1 MMTRTLCFALV
12 LFGLLGCSST
22 PSVEPV
28 ADEKKS
34 SGKDSLPKGDRAEV
48 RFVVFVKPT
57 ELEILNGQQVE
68 PTVMLYWKSRSQ
80 WAKGADPEVS
90 YSARVEPAGKGV
102 TVALARRKDTPP
114 PADKEVETP
123 IPVSIGVSETAPMG
137 EYVVEITATIPGGD
151 PRSATIKVK
160 VPRRD

>member
-1 MMTRTLCFALV
+1 MMARTLCLALV
-12 LFGLLGCSST
+12 LINLLGCSST
-22 PSVEPV
+22 PSGEPV

-34 SGKDSLPKGDRAEV
+34 SGKGSLPKGDRPEV
-48 RFVVFVKPT
+48 RFVVLVKPA

-68 PTVMLYWKSRSQ
+68 PTVMLYWKARSQ
-80 WAKGADPEVS
+80 WANRADPEVS
-90 YSARVEPAGKGV
+90 FSAPVEPAGKGV
-102 TVALARRKDTPP
+102 TVAVARMKEPP
-114 PADKEVETP
+114 PPSGKEVETP

-137 EYVVEITATIPGGD
+137 EYLVEITATIPGGA